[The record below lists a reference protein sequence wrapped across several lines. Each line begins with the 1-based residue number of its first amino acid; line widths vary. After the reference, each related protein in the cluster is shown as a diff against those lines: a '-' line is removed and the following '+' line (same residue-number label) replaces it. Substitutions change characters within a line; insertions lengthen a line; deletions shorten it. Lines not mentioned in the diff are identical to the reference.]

1 MRAARVSS
9 RFVLGETLFV
19 TLQLGYLEA
28 ADLIW
33 IIKTC
38 ESVKK
43 DKNSGRILLLWKSE
57 GCIHIFLST
66 YREDFTATLSRNKT
80 LIPVISY
87 NIKIL
92 LGPLTGLLNWSLRF
106 RRTFW
111 SLDTRVLGPNVL
123 YENGH
128 RRAVNKKPPL
138 LLSEGDSRGRFSKLW
153 LTTTL
158 YLPRLPCPPGWMLYT
173 ASAGPQEQESCCL
186 IITVKGA
193 FKSFY
198 FGVTKWVLKMPRWTI
213 FWRTNKDL
221 FIKGSQIQ
229 IR

>member
-1 MRAARVSS
+1 MP
-9 RFVLGETLFV
+9 
-19 TLQLGYLEA
+19 
-28 ADLIW
+28 
-33 IIKTC
+33 IKR
-38 ESVKK
+38 
-43 DKNSGRILLLWKSE
+43 DKNSDRVLLLWKSE
-57 GCIHIFLST
+57 GYIHIFLST
-66 YREDFTATLSRNKT
+66 YREDITATLSRNKT

-138 LLSEGDSRGRFSKLW
+138 LLSEGDSRGRLSKLW

-158 YLPRLPCPPGWMLYT
+158 YLPRLPCPPGWMPYT

-186 IITVKGA
+186 IIIFKGA
-193 FKSFY
+193 FKSFLL
-198 FGVTKWVLKMPRWTI
+198 WCNKMGLNDSTLNHFHKGFSNPDPRKHPCCPVHSAPWHWFCTG
-213 FWRTNKDL
+213 TGL
-221 FIKGSQIQ
+221 
-229 IR
+229 